1 MNSSILTGATGAIAQ
16 QKKMDIIANN
26 VAAVNS
32 AGYKPKVA
40 CFAEL
45 MQYNMHNRA
54 EATNSRQALVGVK
67 LEKDDTNFA
76 PSGLAATDSQLD
88 FAITGDGFFKLR
100 NPATQEISY
109 TRFGHFIMSKDP
121 SRNNEFYLIT
131 DQGRRVLD
139 ADGQDIMV
147 TLNKDGQY
155 ELSTDVAVYRF
166 AQKNGML
173 SVGRNEFVPTAKNGE
188 PYLSAESRAVSGY
201 LEQSGT
207 DVSYEFTKMVEAQR
221 AYSFAIKLIT
231 TSDEVL
237 QTVNQ
242 LRN

>member
-26 VAAVNS
+26 LAAVNS
-32 AGYKPKVA
+32 AGYKPKIA

-45 MQYNMHNRA
+45 MQYNMHNQA
-54 EATNSRQALVGVK
+54 EATNARQALVGVK

-76 PSGLAATDSQLD
+76 QAGLSATDAQLD
-88 FAITGDGFFKLR
+88 FAIMGDGFFKLR

-109 TRFGHFIMSKDP
+109 TRFGHFIMSEDA
-121 SRNNEFYLIT
+121 SRDNEFFLIT

-139 ADGQDIMV
+139 ADGQDIRV
-147 TLNKDGQY
+147 TLTNDEEY
-155 ELSTDVAVYRF
+155 ELSSDVGIYRF

-173 SVGRNEFVPTAKNGE
+173 SVGRNEFIPTEKNGE
-188 PYLSAESRAVSGY
+188 PYLAGESRAVSGY

-207 DVSYEFTKMVEAQR
+207 DASYEFTKMVEAQR
-221 AYSFAIKLIT
+221 AYGFAIKLIT
-231 TSDEVL
+231 TSDEVI

>member
-26 VAAVNS
+26 LAAVNS
-32 AGYKPKVA
+32 AGYKPKIA

-45 MQYNMHNRA
+45 MQYNMHNQ
-54 EATNSRQALVGVK
+54 EPVTNARQALVGVK
-67 LEKDDTNFA
+67 VEKDDTNFA
-76 PSGLAATDSQLD
+76 PAGLAATESQLD
-88 FAITGDGFFKLR
+88 FAIMGDGFFRLR
-100 NPATQEISY
+100 NPSTQEISY
-109 TRFGHFIMSKDP
+109 TRYGHFIMSEDD
-121 SRNNEFYLIT
+121 SRNNEFFLIT
-131 DQGRRVLD
+131 DQGRRVLN
-139 ADGQDIMV
+139 ADGEDIRV
-147 TLNKDGQY
+147 TLTKDGRY
-155 ELSTDVAVYRF
+155 ELSTDIGVYRF

-173 SVGRNEFVPTAKNGE
+173 SVGRNEFVPVAKNGE
-188 PYLSAESRAVSGY
+188 PYLTTESKAVSGY

-207 DVSYEFTKMVEAQR
+207 DTSYEFTKMVEAQR

-231 TSDEVL
+231 TSDEVI